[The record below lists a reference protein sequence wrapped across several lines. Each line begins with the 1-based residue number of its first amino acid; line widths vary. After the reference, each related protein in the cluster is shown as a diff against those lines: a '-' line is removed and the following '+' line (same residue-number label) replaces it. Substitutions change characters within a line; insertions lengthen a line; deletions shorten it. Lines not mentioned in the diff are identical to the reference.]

1 MKFNKHISDPAEEE
15 HSSALIS
22 RALLFI
28 GVCHLLV
35 DPLWGFFCFLFF
47 FGAAAMVRSPPSH
60 VWTQVHAAYHAFRR
74 RKTRLWPFCET
85 HELNQSN
92 SSWSIAKERI
102 SLSRHWPGVPGPDG
116 EAGGW
121 CVCTLWGADA
131 RVHQPFVCSLYLT
144 SVLLIPGAPPFISD
158 RLLFLEPCRKVS
170 SSIVRREG
178 WRGGGQ

>member
-22 RALLFI
+22 TALLFI
-28 GVCHLLV
+28 GVRRLLV
-35 DPLWGFFCFLFF
+35 DPLCVFHPRPFF
-47 FGAAAMVRSPPSH
+47 FFAIPCTDACACARRLPPL
-60 VWTQVHAAYHAFRR
+60 RR
-74 RKTRLWPFCET
+74 RKTRLWPFCQT

-92 SSWSIAKERI
+92 SSWSIATERI

-131 RVHQPFVCSLYLT
+131 RVHQPFVCSLYLA
-144 SVLLIPGAPPFISD
+144 SVLLIPGAPP
-158 RLLFLEPCRKVS
+158 LFQTGCYF
-170 SSIVRREG
+170 
-178 WRGGGQ
+178 